1 MKEFT
6 SITTT
11 ESVEFGIV
19 YVGAMIAGVASI
31 WALTVLLVEFI
42 K

>member
-11 ESVEFGIV
+11 ESVEFGII
-19 YVGAMIAGVASI
+19 YVGAVIMGMGSI
-31 WALTVLLVEFI
+31 WALTVLLVEFMA
-42 K
+42 

>member
-6 SITTT
+6 TITTT

-19 YVGAMIAGVASI
+19 YVVTMLAGIGSI
-31 WALTVLLVEFI
+31 WALTVLLAEFI
-42 K
+42 G

>member
-19 YVGAMIAGVASI
+19 YVGMLLAGVGSI
-31 WALTVLLVEFI
+31 WAITLMITEFI
-42 K
+42 G